1 MKIRLTIGRIISLG
15 FGLIIVSYILIN
27 WQTLKTLDLS
37 EQINSDIIEIHSP
50 SVDALQ
56 ELKILVLDSRFLI
69 QHWYDIPV
77 DSTPGKIR
85 LIGLTEREW
94 PKHRESIM
102 KLSENWNDNETTKI
116 DSVFE
121 SIDLLF
127 AQYELIK
134 LQLSQFSD
142 YNEPENLVLAEIML
156 EPEGD
161 IDLQMDDIKSRL
173 DMLIKLQRDNTKRDT
188 ENMFS
193 SFNALEFIVKLGFLL
208 AIFGIVVAVFTA
220 RSIVKPVNS
229 LKDQLLLLGKGIIPK
244 DKMKITNNEI
254 GDMSMALNDLLDGF
268 NRTTIFAKEVGS
280 GNFSSDYQPLSKE
293 DTLGHSLLRM
303 RQDLSSLTSNLEQK
317 VLERTQK
324 IEEQKKEIEVLLK
337 HTTDSIIYAKRIQEA
352 ILPTKAY
359 IERVLPNSFVLYR
372 PKDIVSGDFYWV
384 HENNE
389 VVTFAAIDCTGHGVP
404 GAFMT
409 IIGHNGLNKA
419 VQTTNDVNPAVILN
433 SLNDELSS
441 TFSRHGDSEIKDGM
455 DAAMCTVDFKAK
467 SLQFAGAFNPLYLVR
482 DGEIVITKG
491 DKFPV
496 GEFIG
501 DEKQKFTNHSL
512 ELQSG
517 DTIYIFSDGY
527 ADQFG
532 GPKGKKFMYK
542 NFRKLLLEIQ
552 SLSMND
558 QKQRLNKE
566 IELWMGDL
574 EQVDDI
580 VVIGLKVP

>member
-1 MKIRLTIGRIISLG
+1 VNIRLTIGRIIGAG
-15 FGLIIVSYILIN
+15 FGVIIVFYIIIN
-27 WQTLKTLDLS
+27 FQTLNTLDLS
-37 EQINSDIIEIHSP
+37 EKINSNIIEVHSP

-56 ELKILVLDSRFLI
+56 QLKILILDSRLLI
-69 QHWYDIPV
+69 KHWYDIPA
-77 DSTPGKIR
+77 DSTPGKLR
-85 LIGLTEREW
+85 LIEISEKDW
-94 PKHRESIM
+94 PDHRQAIVE
-102 KLSENWNDNETTKI
+102 LSNNWKDNETAKV
-116 DSVFE
+116 DSVFDQ
-121 SIDLLF
+121 IDLLF
-127 AQYELIK
+127 GQYEVIK
-134 LQLSQFSD
+134 MQLTQFED
-142 YNEPENLVLAEIML
+142 YNEPSNKIIAEIML

-173 DMLIKLQRDNTKRDT
+173 DMLIKLQRDNTSTDT
-188 ENMFS
+188 QNMFS
-193 SFNALEFIVKLGFLL
+193 SFSALEFIVNLGFLV
-208 AIFGIVVAVFTA
+208 AIFGIIVAIFTI
-220 RSIVKPVNS
+220 RSIVKPVNN
-229 LKDQLLLLGKGIIPK
+229 LKDQLLLLGRGIIPK
-244 DKMKITNNEI
+244 DKMAITNNEI
-254 GDMSMALNDLLDGF
+254 GDMSIALNDLLDGF

-280 GNFSSDYQPLSKE
+280 GNFESAYKPLSKD

-303 RQDLSSLTSNLEQK
+303 RKDLSSLTSNLEQK

-352 ILPTKAY
+352 ILPTKSY

-384 HENNE
+384 HEDKE
-389 VVTFAAIDCTGHGVP
+389 IVTFAAMDCTGHGVP

-419 VQTTNDVNPAVILN
+419 VQTTDELNPANILN

-455 DAAMCTVDFKAK
+455 DAAMCSVDLKKK
-467 SLQFAGAFNPLYLVR
+467 SLQFAGAFNPLYLLR
-482 DGEIVITKG
+482 DGEILITKG

-501 DEKQKFTNHSL
+501 DEKQKFNNHSIDL
-512 ELQSG
+512 KSG
-517 DTIYIFSDGY
+517 DSIYIFSDGY

-542 NFRKLLLEIQ
+542 NFRNLLMEIQ
-552 SLSMND
+552 NLDMEA
-558 QKQRLNKE
+558 QRKRLNNE

-580 VVIGLKVP
+580 VVIGLKIP